1 MSNAGAMQPLVYQ
14 PPATDPLPVL
24 FADDSLLVMDKPA
37 GLLSVPGRLEEHRD
51 SLLTR
56 CLVDFPDVQV
66 VHRLDLA
73 TSGVLVLARGLEAN
87 RALSRQF
94 QQRSVAKTYTAV
106 VEGRPETAKGEV
118 DLPLICDW
126 PNRPRQI
133 VDFEV
138 GKPSQTRWFR
148 MDDGAGWPGD
158 WPGIDSTRLRLEPI
172 TGRSHQLR
180 VHMAEIGHAI
190 LGDGFYATPAGHA
203 AAPRLLLHA
212 SRLSLHHPVSGDPLT
227 FEAPCPF

>member
-1 MSNAGAMQPLVYQ
+1 MPNAGAMQPLVYQ

-24 FADDSLLVMDKPA
+24 FADDSLIVLDKPA
-37 GLLSVPGRLEEHRD
+37 GLLSVPGRMEDHRD

-56 CLVDFPDVQV
+56 CLISFPDAQV

-73 TSGVLVLARGLEAN
+73 TSGVLVMARGLEAN
-87 RALSRQF
+87 RTLSRQF
-94 QQRSVAKTYTAV
+94 QQRSVTKTYTAV
-106 VEGRPETAKGEV
+106 VEGRPAAAEGEV

-133 VDFEV
+133 VDFAV
-138 GKPSQTRWFR
+138 GKPSQTLWFR
-148 MDDGAGWPGD
+148 TDDGEGWPG
-158 WPGIDSTRLRLEPI
+158 INSTRLRLEPI

-190 LGDGFYATPAGHA
+190 LGDGFYATPAGQA

-212 SRLSLHHPVSGDPLT
+212 SRLSLCHPVSGDPLT

>member
-1 MSNAGAMQPLVYQ
+1 MQNAGGMSDFLYA
-14 PPATDPLPVL
+14 PPSTEPLPIIY
-24 FADDSLLVMDKPA
+24 ADDSVVVLNKPA
-37 GLLSVPGRLEEHRD
+37 GLLSVPGRLAEHHD
-51 SLLTR
+51 SLYTR
-56 CLVDFPDVQV
+56 ALVHFHDAQV

-73 TSGVLVLARGLEAN
+73 TSGVLALARGLDAN

-94 QQRSVAKTYTAV
+94 QQRSVAKTYTAI
-106 VEGRPETAKGEV
+106 VEGRPADASGDV

-133 VDFEV
+133 VDFAV

-148 MDDGAGWPGD
+148 TDEPGWPG
-158 WPGIDSTRLRLEPI
+158 IESTRFRLEPI

-180 VHMAEIGHAI
+180 VHMAEIGHGI
-190 LGDGFYATPAGHA
+190 LGDGFYASPAGKA

-212 SRLSLHHPVSGDPLT
+212 RQLRLLHPVSGECLT

>member
-1 MSNAGAMQPLVYQ
+1 MPNAGAMQPLIYQ

-24 FADDSLLVMDKPA
+24 FADDSLVVLNKPA

-56 CLVDFPDVQV
+56 CLFNFPDAQV

-73 TSGVLVLARGLEAN
+73 TSGVLVMARGLEAN

-94 QQRSVAKTYTAV
+94 QRRSVEKTYIAV
-106 VEGRPETAKGEV
+106 VEGRLEAAEGEV

-138 GKPSQTRWFR
+138 GKPSQTRWFKT
-148 MDDGAGWPGD
+148 DDAKGWPG
-158 WPGIDSTRLRLEPI
+158 IESTRLRLEPI

-190 LGDGFYATPAGHA
+190 LGDGFYATSAGHT

-212 SRLSLHHPVSGDPLT
+212 AQLSLRHPVSGDSLT

>member
-1 MSNAGAMQPLVYQ
+1 MPNAGAMQPFIYQ

-24 FADDSLLVMDKPA
+24 FADDSLIVLDKPA
-37 GLLSVPGRLEEHRD
+37 GLLSVPGRLEDHRD

-56 CLVDFPDVQV
+56 CLIDFPDAQV
-66 VHRLDLA
+66 VHRLDLS
-73 TSGVLVLARGLEAN
+73 TSGVLVMARGLEAN
-87 RALSRQF
+87 RALSRQL

-106 VEGRPETAKGEV
+106 VEGRPETAQGEV

-126 PNRPRQI
+126 PKRPRQI

-148 MDDGAGWPGD
+148 MDDGKD
-158 WPGIDSTRLRLEPI
+158 WPGIESTRLRLEPI

-212 SRLSLHHPVSGDPLT
+212 SRLSLRHPVSGDPLT

>member
-1 MSNAGAMQPLVYQ
+1 MPNAGAMQPFIYQ

-24 FADDSLLVMDKPA
+24 FADDSLIVLDKPA
-37 GLLSVPGRLEEHRD
+37 GLLSVPGRLEDHRD

-56 CLVDFPDVQV
+56 CLIDFPDAQV

-73 TSGVLVLARGLEAN
+73 TSGVLVMARGLEAN

-106 VEGRPETAKGEV
+106 VEGRPETAQGEV

-126 PNRPRQI
+126 PKRPRQI

-148 MDDGAGWPGD
+148 MDDGED
-158 WPGIDSTRLRLEPI
+158 WPGIESTRLRLEPI

-190 LGDGFYATPAGHA
+190 LGDGFYATPAGLA

-212 SRLSLHHPVSGDPLT
+212 SRLSLRHPVSGDPLT

>member
-1 MSNAGAMQPLVYQ
+1 MSNAGGMQPLVYQ

-56 CLVDFPDVQV
+56 CLVDFPDAPV

-73 TSGVLVLARGLEAN
+73 TSGDLVLARGLEAN
-87 RALSRQF
+87 RALSQQF

-133 VDFEV
+133 VDFEM

-148 MDDGAGWPGD
+148 MDEGAG

-212 SRLSLHHPVSGDPLT
+212 SRLSLHHPASGDPLT